1 MSTKITEEQRKFIS
15 SKFIDEKKTG
25 KKIIQ
30 EFGEK
35 FGFMPSA
42 ATINKYQCYNETIK
56 EREVKPK
63 KEKPKKEA
71 EELTIEN
78 DDNSKNKD
86 VFDFS
91 SGDMSDEIF
100 DKIVVLTGKSK
111 KKVFDLLKQCYD
123 KGLTKINLKTGE
135 VSR

>member
-35 FGFMPSA
+35 FGFIPSA
-42 ATINKYQCYNETIK
+42 ATINKYQYHNETIEERVVKHK
-56 EREVKPK
+56 E
-63 KEKPKKEA
+63 EKPKKEA

-78 DDNSKNKD
+78 DDTSKNKD

-91 SGDMSDEIF
+91 SGEMPDKIF
-100 DKIVVLTGKSK
+100 DVIVALTGKSK

>member
-1 MSTKITEEQRKFIS
+1 MVKLTEEQRRFIS
-15 SKFIDEKKTG
+15 SKYIDENKTG

-42 ATINKYQCYNETIK
+42 ATINKYQYYNETIEGRVVKQK
-56 EREVKPK
+56 E
-63 KEKPKKEA
+63 EKPKKEA
-71 EELTIEN
+71 EELAILNEDTRN
-78 DDNSKNKD
+78 NKD

-91 SGDMSDEIF
+91 SGEIPDKLF
-100 DKIVVLTGKSK
+100 DVIVAVTGKSK

-135 VSR
+135 VFR